1 MDFLDFFS
9 KKYNCIDFVIGGNI
23 AKALPILLGQKKNQV
38 EAYNI
43 KTAILGEEAAIIG
56 AAAQFS

>member
-1 MDFLDFFS
+1 
-9 KKYNCIDFVIGGNI
+9 
-23 AKALPILLGQKKNQV
+23 LGQKKNQV